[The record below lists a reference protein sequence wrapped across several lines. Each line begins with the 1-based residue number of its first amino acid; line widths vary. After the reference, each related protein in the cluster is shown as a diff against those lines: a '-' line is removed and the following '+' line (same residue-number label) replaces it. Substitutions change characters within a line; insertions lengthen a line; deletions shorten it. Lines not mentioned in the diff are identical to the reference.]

1 MSRKRRAG
9 DPVLEPELPVTPM
22 LDMAFQLLAF
32 FVMTYHPSALEG
44 QMELNLPAT
53 GEAKAQDQSQVD
65 LKAQSD
71 IEMEIP
77 SEVTVVVSTQPS
89 GPAQGMISQIQVQQR
104 EGNTTLGDLEAL
116 GAHLKKVQT
125 AAGLKNKEDIKILAD
140 SRLKWAMVVQVVDT
154 CQRAGF
160 KGIGFG
166 PPPDL
171 AGGTP

>member
-1 MSRKRRAG
+1 MSRKRGPG

-32 FVMTYHPSALEG
+32 FVMTYHPSAVEG

-104 EGNTTLGDLEAL
+104 EGNTT
-116 GAHLKKVQT
+116 
-125 AAGLKNKEDIKILAD
+125 
-140 SRLKWAMVVQVVDT
+140 
-154 CQRAGF
+154 
-160 KGIGFG
+160 
-166 PPPDL
+166 
-171 AGGTP
+171 